1 MSPPAS
7 SSTRGSHLARAPSSQ
22 PAATPARSDAHNA
35 GSFDVSEPNLVAFRF
50 LDPRLFH
57 QLRLQ
62 IPKINTAMPN
72 SILELVGGVA
82 DIQTISTLFFDTI
95 HSWMPIVSKQEFYKS
110 LPSRLTTGRSELFLL
125 VLSMKLCC
133 ARITTPKTELYH
145 AVKQFY
151 FDVEAS
157 GVLSVHV
164 LQAAILITIYEVGHA
179 IYPAALLSVARCAQY
194 ATCLGIDATARPP
207 QSMGLSWIRIEEC
220 CRIWWSISILDRSVE

>member
-1 MSPPAS
+1 
-7 SSTRGSHLARAPSSQ
+7 
-22 PAATPARSDAHNA
+22 
-35 GSFDVSEPNLVAFRF
+35 
-50 LDPRLFH
+50 
-57 QLRLQ
+57 
-62 IPKINTAMPN
+62 MPN

-95 HSWMPIVSKQEFYKS
+95 HSWMPIVSKHEFYKS

-133 ARITTPKTELYH
+133 ARITAPKTELYH

-157 GVLSVHV
+157 GLLSIHV

-207 QSMGLSWIRIEEC
+207 QSMGLSWIRTEEC
-220 CRIWWSISILDRSVE
+220 CRIWWSISILDRSVSNSILRTEAHVFSRFLNLCDPRRHPATPEPHSGTYLPVDDASWDAGVSNDRAFCTWLWTRSP